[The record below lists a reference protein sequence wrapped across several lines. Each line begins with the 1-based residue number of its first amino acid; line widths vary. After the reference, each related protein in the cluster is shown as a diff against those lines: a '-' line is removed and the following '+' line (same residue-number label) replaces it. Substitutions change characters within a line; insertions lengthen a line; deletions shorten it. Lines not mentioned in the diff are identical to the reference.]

1 MIDTSDKAAAFI
13 KNALKTAKTNEEK
26 AKALINL
33 FIDFNIIKNDYGD
46 IIQKRIECKQITS
59 IENKYYFED
68 LYSDKY
74 KFFIPIVFKIPG
86 KSSGSSILY
95 KDSYFAMH
103 LTIYRGKK
111 ELKVIT
117 HKTNSNSSL
126 LPIDLIPQ
134 ENIDKGS
141 NSIKEI
147 PYSYIFNSKTSVFAG
162 ENEMLSLICKSDNDD
177 KTGPYM
183 LIGNT
188 IPEST
193 NSNFL
198 GGFPTEKTK
207 IEYEIDGGK
216 KVILSIDN
224 KNKCLYC
231 DSVYTKYNSL
241 EDFNNDRW
249 KLGKDTVTFYPQ
261 IIITTDAIYHA
272 DATNVAVT
280 ARKNT
285 DALTLNLD
293 PSIFNT
299 TSGTDFIGGNALNFD
314 LRNNNTES
322 FEKKIKS
329 GIAEASIFLFV
340 LSNGSLGRC
349 CNDGDWVRKE
359 IEYAF
364 ELQKNIVP
372 VNPDREFGDFPN
384 DCPEL
389 VRKALGQHTFVEIF
403 TGQQLKPTIET
414 LVKQRIQP
422 IVSPT
427 KNGGDEVPV
436 YIEVDMDS
444 QIEVFDKP
452 LCAVEAG
459 VCKDI
464 YMRAGMKKIT
474 AISAENPVD
483 RIVIKPKILAN
494 EDNYIEIKLSSIKEE
509 REKEELERKHKAEEQ
524 KRKEAEE
531 QKRKE
536 AEEQKRKEAE
546 EQKRKE
552 AEEQKRKEAERIR
565 IEEERKKEEARKFN
579 NHNGHEY
586 VDLGLPSGLKWAT
599 CNVGATKPEEYG
611 DYYAWGEIKP
621 KQRYVGDNYTYKSN
635 PETLPLSAD
644 AANVSWGGSWRMPTK
659 VEQDELRNHC
669 TWEWT
674 TLNGEKGYKVISKK
688 NGNSIFLP
696 AAAYRNS
703 SNLSGAGRFGHYW
716 SSSLNA
722 TFNFIAYFLY
732 FYSSNVCLYEYN
744 DRYCGRSVRAVCE

>member
-1 MIDTSDKAAAFI
+1 MAYDIFI
-13 KNALKTAKTNEEK
+13 
-26 AKALINL
+26 
-33 FIDFNIIKNDYGD
+33 
-46 IIQKRIECKQITS
+46 
-59 IENKYYFED
+59 
-68 LYSDKY
+68 
-74 KFFIPIVFKIPG
+74 
-86 KSSGSSILY
+86 
-95 KDSYFAMH
+95 SY
-103 LTIYRGKK
+103 RR
-111 ELKVIT
+111 
-117 HKTNSNSSL
+117 
-126 LPIDLIPQ
+126 
-134 ENIDKGS
+134 
-141 NSIKEI
+141 
-147 PYSYIFNSKTSVFAG
+147 
-162 ENEMLSLICKSDNDD
+162 
-177 KTGPYM
+177 
-183 LIGNT
+183 
-188 IPEST
+188 
-193 NSNFL
+193 
-198 GGFPTEKTK
+198 
-207 IEYEIDGGK
+207 DGGADIARQIQLVLENYGY
-216 KVILSIDN
+216 KVFLD
-224 KNKCLYC
+224 Y
-231 DSVYTKYNSL
+231 DS
-241 EDFNNDRW
+241 
-249 KLGKDTVTFYPQ
+249 
-261 IIITTDAIYHA
+261 A
-272 DATNVAVT
+272 
-280 ARKNT
+280 NT
-285 DALTLNLD
+285 D
-293 PSIFNT
+293 
-299 TSGTDFIGGNALNFD
+299 
-314 LRNNNTES
+314 S

-329 GIAEASIFLFV
+329 GIAEAPIFLFV

-384 DCPEL
+384 ECPEL

-436 YIEVDMDS
+436 YIEVDLDC

-459 VCKDI
+459 VCKEI

-509 REKEELERKHKAEEQ
+509 REKEDLERKHK
-524 KRKEAEE
+524 
-531 QKRKE
+531 
-536 AEEQKRKEAE
+536 AE

-565 IEEERKKEEARKFN
+565 IEEERKKEEARKLN

-621 KQRYVGDNYTYKSN
+621 KQRYDIDNYTYKSN

-644 AANVSWGGSWRMPTK
+644 AANVNWGGSWRMPTLA
-659 VEQDELRNHC
+659 EQDELRNHC

-696 AAAYRNS
+696 AAGYRYNS
-703 SNLSGAGRFGHYW
+703 LLSNAGSNGLYWLSSLRTYYSDVACYLYFNSGYVGW
-716 SSSLNA
+716 SSDL
-722 TFNFIAYFLY
+722 
-732 FYSSNVCLYEYN
+732 
-744 DRYCGRSVRAVCE
+744 RYYGLSVRPVCECA

>member
-1 MIDTSDKAAAFI
+1 MAYDIFI
-13 KNALKTAKTNEEK
+13 
-26 AKALINL
+26 
-33 FIDFNIIKNDYGD
+33 
-46 IIQKRIECKQITS
+46 
-59 IENKYYFED
+59 
-68 LYSDKY
+68 
-74 KFFIPIVFKIPG
+74 
-86 KSSGSSILY
+86 
-95 KDSYFAMH
+95 SY
-103 LTIYRGKK
+103 RR
-111 ELKVIT
+111 
-117 HKTNSNSSL
+117 
-126 LPIDLIPQ
+126 
-134 ENIDKGS
+134 
-141 NSIKEI
+141 
-147 PYSYIFNSKTSVFAG
+147 
-162 ENEMLSLICKSDNDD
+162 
-177 KTGPYM
+177 
-183 LIGNT
+183 
-188 IPEST
+188 
-193 NSNFL
+193 
-198 GGFPTEKTK
+198 
-207 IEYEIDGGK
+207 DGGADIARQIQLVLENYGY
-216 KVILSIDN
+216 KVFLD
-224 KNKCLYC
+224 Y
-231 DSVYTKYNSL
+231 DS
-241 EDFNNDRW
+241 
-249 KLGKDTVTFYPQ
+249 
-261 IIITTDAIYHA
+261 A
-272 DATNVAVT
+272 
-280 ARKNT
+280 NT
-285 DALTLNLD
+285 D
-293 PSIFNT
+293 
-299 TSGTDFIGGNALNFD
+299 
-314 LRNNNTES
+314 S

-364 ELQKNIVP
+364 ELQKDIVP

-427 KNGGDEVPV
+427 KNCGDEVPV
-436 YIEVDMDS
+436 YLEVDMDC

-459 VCKDI
+459 VCKEI

-494 EDNYIEIKLSSIKEE
+494 EDNYIEIKLSTIKDE

-536 AEEQKRKEAE
+536 AE
-546 EQKRKE
+546 
-552 AEEQKRKEAERIR
+552 RIR
-565 IEEERKKEEARKFN
+565 IEEESKKEDACKFN

-621 KQRYVGDNYTYKSN
+621 KQRYDDDNYTYKSN

-644 AANVSWGGSWRMPTK
+644 AANVNWGGKWRMPTK
-659 VEQDELRNHC
+659 AEQDELRKHC

-716 SSSLNA
+716 SSSLDA
-722 TFNFIAYFLY
+722 TFSFLAYFLY
-732 FYSSNVCLYEYN
+732 FYSSNVCLYDYN

>member
-1 MIDTSDKAAAFI
+1 MAYDIFI
-13 KNALKTAKTNEEK
+13 
-26 AKALINL
+26 
-33 FIDFNIIKNDYGD
+33 
-46 IIQKRIECKQITS
+46 
-59 IENKYYFED
+59 
-68 LYSDKY
+68 
-74 KFFIPIVFKIPG
+74 
-86 KSSGSSILY
+86 
-95 KDSYFAMH
+95 SY
-103 LTIYRGKK
+103 RR
-111 ELKVIT
+111 
-117 HKTNSNSSL
+117 
-126 LPIDLIPQ
+126 
-134 ENIDKGS
+134 
-141 NSIKEI
+141 
-147 PYSYIFNSKTSVFAG
+147 
-162 ENEMLSLICKSDNDD
+162 
-177 KTGPYM
+177 
-183 LIGNT
+183 
-188 IPEST
+188 
-193 NSNFL
+193 
-198 GGFPTEKTK
+198 
-207 IEYEIDGGK
+207 DGGADIARQIQLVLENYGY
-216 KVILSIDN
+216 KVFLD
-224 KNKCLYC
+224 Y
-231 DSVYTKYNSL
+231 DS
-241 EDFNNDRW
+241 
-249 KLGKDTVTFYPQ
+249 
-261 IIITTDAIYHA
+261 A
-272 DATNVAVT
+272 
-280 ARKNT
+280 
-285 DALTLNLD
+285 
-293 PSIFNT
+293 
-299 TSGTDFIGGNALNFD
+299 
-314 LRNNNTES
+314 NTES

-436 YIEVDMDS
+436 YIEVDMDC

-459 VCKDI
+459 VCKDV

-494 EDNYIEIKLSSIKEE
+494 EDNYIEIKLSSIKDE
-509 REKEELERKHKAEEQ
+509 REKEELERKHK
-524 KRKEAEE
+524 
-531 QKRKE
+531 
-536 AEEQKRKEAE
+536 
-546 EQKRKE
+546 

-565 IEEERKKEEARKFN
+565 IEEERKKEEARKLN

-621 KQRYVGDNYTYKSN
+621 KQCYDDDNYTYKSN

-644 AANVSWGGSWRMPTK
+644 AANVNWGGKWRMPTRA
-659 VEQDELRNHC
+659 EQDELRNHC

-674 TLNGEKGYKVISKK
+674 TLNGIKGCKVISKK

-696 AAAYRNS
+696 AAGYRYYD
-703 SNLSGAGRFGHYW
+703 NLYNAGSYGYYW
-716 SSSLNA
+716 SSSLS
-722 TFNFIAYFLY
+722 TSSSLRAYFLY
-732 FYSSNVCLYEYN
+732 FSSDDVVWSSHG
-744 DRYCGRSVRAVCE
+744 RYFGQSVRAVCECA